1 MNWLLI
7 VVLVIIILSTYH
19 GYRKGFLRMLYSLVA
34 WILIFVFVSW
44 TTPYIAD
51 YLTKQTSI
59 AERIKA
65 ECVERLKSTAE
76 EKIEEEGKETG
87 SVGTDELGI
96 HIPDSLLEK
105 LQEQMTGTAGEI
117 LEQSG
122 IYDGIAETLTQ
133 FIIKG
138 IAFFV
143 ALIIAAILSWVIRC
157 LLGFVSEIPVIHGVN
172 QGVGTVVGAL
182 YGLIF
187 IWIGMYLIALCCTSE
202 VGRLLYS
209 YIQESR
215 LLVSLYENNPIFLLF

>member
-51 YLTKQTSI
+51 YLTKQTNI

-87 SVGTDELGI
+87 SVATDELGI
-96 HIPDSLLEK
+96 HIPDSLLKK
-105 LQEQMTGTAGEI
+105 LQKQMTGTAGEI